1 LNSISIGTVYQM
13 LRYFRTLILL
23 YDSPARIIFMSRPIS
38 RILHFLLLLVLI
50 STCGSIVYYYNAAP
64 SPVPAATL
72 TPVAL
77 VSGTSVPGTGW
88 SLVQRG
94 LERRVI
100 QIYDDQDQHVESVYA
115 WRLDQKYFRM
125 DVAYE
130 EKPKSLDTWQKETKA
145 ALVVNGG
152 YFSVENEKY
161 FPDGLTIVNGEASG
175 NSFIGF
181 GGMLAI
187 DRSRAELR
195 WLVQEPYDSD
205 EPLQAG
211 LQSFPMLVRPGG
223 ELGFG
228 AERENN
234 ARARRTV
241 IGQDRDGRILLLV
254 APEGYFTLH
263 QLSVYLTGSDL
274 RLDIAVNL
282 DGGGST
288 GILVANPREIIPS
301 KVLLP
306 FVILVYTR

>member
-1 LNSISIGTVYQM
+1 M
-13 LRYFRTLILL
+13 LRYFRTLILF
-23 YDSPARIIFMSRPIS
+23 YDSPARIIFMSRPVS
-38 RILHFLLLLVLI
+38 RILHLFLLLVLI
-50 STCGSIVYYYNAAP
+50 GTCGSIVYYSKASP
-64 SPVPAATL
+64 SPTPAATH
-72 TPVAL
+72 TPVPL
-77 VSGTSVPGTGW
+77 VSDTSVPDTGW
-88 SLVQRG
+88 ALLQRG

-100 QIYDDQDQHVESVYA
+100 QIYDDQDQRLESLYV

-125 DVAYE
+125 DVAYN
-130 EKPKSLDTWQKETKA
+130 EKPKSLDTWQKETNA
-145 ALVVNGG
+145 SMVVNGG
-152 YFSVENEKY
+152 YFSIENEKY
-161 FPDGLTIVNGEASG
+161 FPDGLTIVNGETFG
-175 NSFIGF
+175 KSFVGF

-195 WLVQEPYDSD
+195 WLVQKPYNSN
-205 EPLQAG
+205 EPLQAA

-228 AERENN
+228 AEREDH
-234 ARARRTV
+234 AQARRTA
-241 IGQDRDGRILLLV
+241 IGQDKDGRILFIV
-254 APEGYFTLH
+254 ASEGYFTLH

-306 FVILVYTR
+306 FVILVYAR